1 MKSMNTDV
9 YNSDIL
15 PKNEENSLGGFM
27 KLDHYYKGS
36 FICTIILIIQTP
48 YGFQILSR
56 VLLQLTN
63 RKYY

>member
-36 FICTIILIIQTP
+36 L
-48 YGFQILSR
+48 
-56 VLLQLTN
+56 
-63 RKYY
+63 YYNSYYQHSLWISNFE